1 MKKSHISMK
10 GLRTPRICLWI
21 SGFVHG
27 RILHTG
33 GLDPKTNTITSAYI
47 TGQLKRFESAC
58 IMRFADAEASL
69 EKDWE
74 TAEHLLIDYENA
86 SFKLASTTDFTV
98 FSGQSSSEEKRAKE
112 HDAWNRAALVAEQ
125 IAIKKQLA
133 DISNHVSGQISQACS
148 EMESTGDLL
157 LGCLSAYGHGM
168 LLKPIGPSLLPK
180 IQLDS
185 YRSRL
190 LEEHQRIWNEM
201 MTILKNTEEAE
212 R

>member
-1 MKKSHISMK
+1 MKKAHISMK

-21 SGFVHG
+21 NGFVHG
-27 RILHTG
+27 KILHTG
-33 GLDPKTNTITSAYI
+33 GLDPKTNTISSAYI

-58 IMRFADAEASL
+58 IMRLADAEASL

-74 TAEHLLIDYENA
+74 TAEHLLIDYEND
-86 SFKLASTTDFTV
+86 SFKLASTADFTV
-98 FSGQSSSEEKRAKE
+98 FSGQSTSEEKRARE

-125 IAIKKQLA
+125 VAIKKQLA
-133 DISNHVSGQISQACS
+133 DISNHISGQISQACS
-148 EMESTGDLL
+148 EMEATGDQL

-180 IQLDS
+180 IQLED
-185 YRSRL
+185 YKSRL
-190 LEEHQRIWNEM
+190 FEQHRRILNEM
-201 MTILKNTEEAE
+201 TTILKNTEEVE